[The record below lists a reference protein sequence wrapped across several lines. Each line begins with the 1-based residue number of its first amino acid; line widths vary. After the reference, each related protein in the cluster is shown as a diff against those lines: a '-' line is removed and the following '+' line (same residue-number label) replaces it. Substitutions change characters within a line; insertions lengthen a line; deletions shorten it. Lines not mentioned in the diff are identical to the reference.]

1 MSRRSILNICA
12 TLKYTDPPTLI
23 FGIHT
28 PPPKLNRLVA
38 PYVNRGFWL
47 TATEVRNARQEAMAM
62 VLEYK
67 ESAHAE
73 AVKKYLA
80 QIGPEG

>member
-1 MSRRSILNICA
+1 MCA
-12 TLKYTDPPTLI
+12 TLSIQTRPHS
-23 FGIHT
+23 FFSIHT
-28 PPPKLNRLVA
+28 PPTLNRLVA